1 LKNIQNFVEKFNI
14 IEQEQHKI
22 WINDNFDFP
31 SEMRLIDIVY
41 TNQMEQM
48 EKIKDLNKIQ
58 MELLNLDINNE
69 ELNIDM
75 LIDEDDET
83 NSINDNKI

>member
-1 LKNIQNFVEKFNI
+1 
-14 IEQEQHKI
+14 
-22 WINDNFDFP
+22 
-31 SEMRLIDIVY
+31 
-41 TNQMEQM
+41 
-48 EKIKDLNKIQ
+48 

-83 NSINDNKI
+83 NSINDNNNIDIDFPQYYNVSKKRKKKITK